1 MISLSDKSSGASV
14 GTMTESQLQIL
25 ADQLEETDLDD
36 QDYIIDRRTIEMIK
50 TIAAD
55 YAAVVDILERAL
67 SNREGVAIAWSRS

>member
-36 QDYIIDRRTIEMIK
+36 QDYFIAPPDDRHTQ
-50 TIAAD
+50 D
-55 YAAVVDILERAL
+55 YRGRLCSGGRHTRAGA
-67 SNREGVAIAWSRS
+67 E